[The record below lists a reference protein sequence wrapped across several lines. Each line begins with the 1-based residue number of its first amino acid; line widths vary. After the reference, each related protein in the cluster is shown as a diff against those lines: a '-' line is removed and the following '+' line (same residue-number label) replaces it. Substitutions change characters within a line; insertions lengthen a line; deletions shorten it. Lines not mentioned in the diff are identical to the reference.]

1 MRAMSMIVRR
11 FAGLVLAVALVAFME
26 APAGGTPDYSLEGAG
41 WGHGVGLSQYGSKAM
56 AADSATYDEILNRYF
71 PGSLVVPFDNV
82 AAGTFLTAET
92 TPLWVGLLQ
101 GVGTVSF
108 SVSGGSAQLCFDA
121 PELCPIKAD
130 PGESWRFGQQGDGT
144 CAFMR
149 SPEGGNPYVIGPK
162 GSCEASIRPE
172 TVQTD
177 LVLPYKA
184 RSYRRGVLR
193 IRTAPESGG
202 IHVVHEVSIEDFM
215 RGLSEVPESWPMAA
229 IEAQVV
235 TSRSKALWH
244 ALQRGGGQFL
254 ELTRQEECYCNL
266 RDDAT
271 DQVYRGYTGEAGHPR
286 WASAVIST
294 ARQVI
299 SDRGQ
304 IALGMYSSSS
314 GGWTDSYIEVFNAPD
329 HPHLVSVYDGP
340 AFSDLANN
348 PHKTWTAGFPQEL
361 FAEAFGFS
369 WVHNAEVVAR
379 NQSGSARTVRLSGI
393 RNGRSVQ
400 REVAGVEFRT
410 IFSLRSTTFDIVVNP
425 RFSDVALGS
434 LFAGEILG
442 LSELGVTLGCGM
454 GRYCP
459 EDPVT
464 RAEMAAFLV
473 RSLGLELDARSDI
486 FHDDDNNVFE
496 VQIETIHSHG
506 ITVGCAA
513 QMFCPDQFVSRG
525 EMAAFLSR
533 AFSLDRVSGDS
544 YDDDDGS
551 IFESDIEAIRSAG
564 ITTGC
569 AESRYC
575 PTGLVTRAQMAAFL
589 IRAQDLS

>member
-1 MRAMSMIVRR
+1 MTVRR
-11 FAGLVLAVALVAFME
+11 LAGLVLTVALVASME
-26 APAGGTPDYSLEGAG
+26 APAVGTPDYSLTGAG

-82 AAGTFLTAET
+82 TDGTFLTTEA

-108 SVSGGSAQLCFDA
+108 VVSGGSAQLCFDA
-121 PELCPIKAD
+121 PELCTVKAN
-130 PGESWRFGQQGDGT
+130 PGETWRFGQQGDGT

-162 GSCEASIRPE
+162 GICEASIRPE
-172 TVQTD
+172 TGQTN

-184 RSYRRGVLR
+184 RTYRRGVLR
-193 IRTAPESGG
+193 LRTAPESGR
-202 IHVVHEVSIEDFM
+202 IHVIHEVSIEDFM

-286 WASAVIST
+286 WVSAVAST
-294 ARQVI
+294 SRRVI

-314 GGWTDSYIEVFNAPD
+314 GGSTDSYIDVFDTPD
-329 HPHLVSVYDGP
+329 HPNLVSVYDGP
-340 AFSDLANN
+340 AFSDLAGN
-348 PHKTWTAGFPQEL
+348 PHKTWTAGFSQEL

-400 REVAGVEFRT
+400 VEVAGVEFRT

-425 RFSDVALGS
+425 RFSDVALDS
-434 LFAGEILG
+434 LFVGEILG
-442 LSELGVTLGCGM
+442 LSELGVTLGCDVD
-454 GRYCP
+454 RFCP

-473 RSLGLELDARSDI
+473 RLLDLELDARSDI
-486 FHDDDNNVFE
+486 FHDDDNNLFE

-506 ITVGCAA
+506 ITLGCAA
-513 QMFCPDQFVSRG
+513 KMFCPDQFVSRE

-551 IFESDIEAIRSAG
+551 IFELDIEAIRSAG

-569 AESRYC
+569 AQSRYC
-575 PTGLVTRAQMAAFL
+575 PTDLVTRAQMATFL
-589 IRAQDLS
+589 IRAQELS

>member
-1 MRAMSMIVRR
+1 MRGMSMAVRR
-11 FAGLVLAVALVAFME
+11 LAVLVLAAGVVVSSAT
-26 APAGGTPDYSLEGAG
+26 PAVGNSDYSLEGAG
-41 WGHGVGLSQYGSKAM
+41 WGHGVGLSQYGSRAM
-56 AADSATYDEILNRYF
+56 AADSATYEEILSRYF
-71 PGSLVVPFDNV
+71 PGTLVVPFDMA

-101 GVGTVSF
+101 RVGTVSF
-108 SVSGGSAQLCFDA
+108 SVSGGSAQLCFDTS
-121 PELCPIKAD
+121 ELCAINATS
-130 PGESWRFGQQGDGT
+130 GESWRFGQQGDGT

-149 SPEGGNPYVIGPK
+149 LPEGGNPYVVGPK
-162 GSCEASIRPE
+162 GSCHASIRPTTGE
-172 TVQTD
+172 TD
-177 LVLPYKA
+177 LTLPYKA
-184 RSYRRGVLR
+184 RTYRRGILR
-193 IRTAPESGG
+193 LRAAPEQGG
-202 IHVVHEVSIEDFM
+202 IHVIHQLGIDDFM

-244 ALQRGGGQFL
+244 ALQRGAGQSL
-254 ELTRQEECYCNL
+254 ELTWQEECYCNL

-271 DQVYRGYTGEAGHPR
+271 DQVYRGYTGEVGHPR
-286 WASAVIST
+286 WVSAVTST
-294 ARQVI
+294 GRRVI
-299 SDRGQ
+299 SDGGQ

-314 GGWTDSYIEVFNAPD
+314 GGWTDSYIDVFDTPD
-329 HPHLVSVYDGP
+329 HPHLVSVNDGP
-340 AFSDLANN
+340 AFSNLAGN
-348 PHKTWTAGFPQEL
+348 PHKTWKAGFPQEL
-361 FAEAFGFS
+361 FAEAFGYS

-393 RNGRSVQ
+393 RNGKSVQ

-425 RFSDVALGS
+425 RFSDVALDS

-442 LSELGVTLGCGM
+442 LSELGVTLGCDV
-454 GRYCP
+454 GRFCP

-486 FHDDDNNVFE
+486 FHDDDNSVFE

-506 ITVGCAA
+506 ITLGCAA
-513 QMFCPDQFVSRG
+513 EMFCPDQFVSRG

-533 AFSLDRVSGDS
+533 AFSLDRVLGDS
-544 YDDDDGS
+544 YEDDDGS
-551 IFESDIEAIRSAG
+551 IFEPDIEAIRFAG

-589 IRAQDLS
+589 IRAQELN